1 PTVAEDDRHLDHLEA
16 GADRAVGH
24 LDLEGVA
31 AGLNRIEVDRLQH
44 LAAEALEA
52 AGHVGDVDAEDQLR
66 VGAAAAADRLAQR
79 PPVADAAA
87 GHVARAEHDVGLPRR
102 RQQPR
107 QVGGIVGEVRVH
119 LQDQP
124 GTLGQGAAEA
134 GDVGGPEP
142 FLDLAMQDAD
152 VAVALGEALGDRAG
166 PVRGAVV
173 DDQHPG
179 RGRKLRPRGFDQGLD
194 VLGLVIGGEDQPG
207 GSGVGGRHR
216 RRCYSAAERA
226 TKDGRPR
233 VDNLKPMTNAEI
245 AAALEELGVLYELDG
260 AVRYRV
266 LAYGTAA
273 NAIRESPVSVAELAA
288 KGKATD
294 VPGVGKTL
302 AEKIDALLGTG
313 EIPAA
318 VKLKAKFP
326 PTLIEVTRVPGLGA
340 KTAKLLFDELGI
352 ASMEDL
358 KKAAEGERIREVKGL
373 GPKAEE
379 NVLAS
384 LERLGEPGE
393 GPGRLLLSK
402 VLPIAEELATALR
415 EHPAANRVEL
425 AGSARRWAETCKDID
440 IIATAEEPTALA
452 EALVANPLIAA
463 AGTPGPNGV
472 RAQTHNGVSVD
483 LRIVA
488 PAAFGNLLQHFTGS
502 KAHNVQLRE
511 EAVGRGLSV
520 SEHGIT
526 DTESGKVDLCVS
538 EAKVYE
544 RLGYAYIEPEL
555 REGRGELKAAREGKL
570 PDLIEVGDIKGD
582 LHSHTTLSDGR
593 NTLAEMAEAGRER
606 GYAYMAITDHSA
618 SHGFGDHVTP
628 DRLWERIEE
637 VRAWNKGKKGF
648 RLLAGSE
655 INIGLDGSLDYPD
668 DLVE

>member
-1 PTVAEDDRHLDHLEA
+1 LE
-16 GADRAVGH
+16 
-24 LDLEGVA
+24 
-31 AGLNRIEVDRLQH
+31 
-44 LAAEALEA
+44 
-52 AGHVGDVDAEDQLR
+52 
-66 VGAAAAADRLAQR
+66 
-79 PPVADAAA
+79 
-87 GHVARAEHDVGLPRR
+87 
-102 RQQPR
+102 
-107 QVGGIVGEVRVH
+107 
-119 LQDQP
+119 
-124 GTLGQGAAEA
+124 
-134 GDVGGPEP
+134 
-142 FLDLAMQDAD
+142 
-152 VAVALGEALGDRAG
+152 
-166 PVRGAVV
+166 VV
-173 DDQHPG
+173 
-179 RGRKLRPRGFDQGLD
+179 
-194 VLGLVIGGEDQPG
+194 
-207 GSGVGGRHR
+207 
-216 RRCYSAAERA
+216 
-226 TKDGRPR
+226 
-233 VDNLKPMTNAEI
+233 TNAEI

-260 AVRYRV
+260 AVKYRV
-266 LAYGTAA
+266 LAYSTAA
-273 NAIRESPVSVAELAA
+273 SAIRESPVSVAELAA
-288 KGKATD
+288 QGRATEI
-294 VPGVGKTL
+294 PGVGKTL
-302 AEKIDALLGTG
+302 AEKIDALLETG

-326 PTLIEVTRVPGLGA
+326 TTLIEVTRVPGLGT
-340 KTAKLLFDELGI
+340 KTARRLYDELEI
-352 ASMEDL
+352 ATVEDL
-358 KKAAEGERIREVKGL
+358 KAAAKSHKIRGLKGL

-402 VLPIAEELATALR
+402 VRPIAAELAAALR
-415 EHPAANRVEL
+415 EHPAANRVEV

-440 IIATAEEPTALA
+440 IIATADEPTALA

-526 DTESGKVDLCVS
+526 ESETGKVDLC
-538 EAKVYE
+538 ETEEGVYE
-544 RLGYAYIEPEL
+544 LLGYSYIEPEL

-570 PDLIEVGDIKGD
+570 PELISLDDIKGD

-593 NTLAEMAEAGRER
+593 NTLEEMAEAGRER

-628 DRLWERIEE
+628 ERLWERIEE
-637 VRAWNKGKKGF
+637 IRAWNKGKRGF

-668 DLVE
+668 DLVEALDWVVASVHTSFSISAKEMTERVVTAIENPQIDCIGHLTGRLIGRREPYGIDVEKVAEAAARTGTMIEINGNPNRRDLSDRHARLAVDAGVTIVLNTDAHGVDTLDNMAYGVATARRAWLSAADVANTKPWPEFSKLLR